1 MATKKKAKKKQVTRK
16 KSAAKKPVRAQ
27 AKQTS
32 TRSRK
37 LAAKSKK
44 KATRK
49 KIVSKK
55 PGASRRKARQTSQ
68 SSAMPAFSPEL
79 GRESGDLQE
88 ISRIEE
94 ADSESVSELIEEGNA
109 FEADAVAGVESADDS
124 DEQEVHT
131 HEVPE
136 DDVPEEY
143 LEKD

>member
-1 MATKKKAKKKQVTRK
+1 MATKKKAKNKRVTRK
-16 KSAAKKPVRAQ
+16 KSAAKKPVRVQ
-27 AKQTS
+27 ARQSS

-37 LAAKSKK
+37 LAAKSRK

-49 KIVSKK
+49 KAVSKK
-55 PGASRRKARQTSQ
+55 TGASRGKTRRTSR
-68 SSAMPAFSPEL
+68 SSDMPVFSPEL
-79 GRESGDLQE
+79 ETQSGDLQG
-88 ISRIEE
+88 ISSTEE

-109 FEADAVAGVESADDS
+109 FEADAVSGVESADDS

-143 LEKD
+143 LEED